1 MKDENMDEIIRKIEE
16 NARRLV
22 EVNTALEA
30 IQKDEEFIKNK
41 ENLFEQQV
49 EKIVEFK
56 SKGIVIFEIIEKR
69 MRKYEI

>member
-1 MKDENMDEIIRKIEE
+1 M
-16 NARRLV
+16 